1 MITNNNNNNN
11 FHPQGNKNDVYPN
24 LDKKN
29 PHFMDLMSNMNSSNA
44 NNNNNNNADMNMNNF
59 NNGNIGNTINNNIM
73 EQNVINEQKRDL
85 DFNLEEGDK
94 LRIDDVVN
102 PCEMIIIIIIKWK
115 IKALK

>member
-1 MITNNNNNNN
+1 
-11 FHPQGNKNDVYPN
+11 
-24 LDKKN
+24 
-29 PHFMDLMSNMNSSNA
+29 MDLMSNMNSSNA

-102 PCEMIIIIIIKWK
+102 PCEMDNNNNNNMEDKGSQVKKIRKKKIIGIFQF
-115 IKALK
+115 